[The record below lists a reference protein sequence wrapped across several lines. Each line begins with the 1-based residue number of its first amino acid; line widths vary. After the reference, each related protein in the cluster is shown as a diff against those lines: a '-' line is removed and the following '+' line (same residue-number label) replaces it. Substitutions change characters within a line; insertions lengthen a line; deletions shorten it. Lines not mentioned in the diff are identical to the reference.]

1 MSLLFKK
8 VEPSLTFNEVLAIL
22 KYEKSWL
29 YGQMKAGKFPKPDR
43 KVGKKNLWSRE
54 AIEQYL
60 AMKAIEESNNSDKIY
75 NWSGS
80 AMTSYPA
87 IPCTMTF
94 KF

>member
-1 MSLLFKK
+1 MKSPFKK
-8 VEPSLTFNEVLAIL
+8 VTPSLTLNEVLAVL

-29 YGQMKAGKFPKPDR
+29 NSQMKAGKFPKPDR
-43 KVGKKNLWSRE
+43 KVGKKNLWSPE
-54 AIEQYL
+54 VIEQYL
-60 AMKAIEESNNSDKIY
+60 AMKAMEKSNNSDQIY

-80 AMTSYPA
+80 AMTSFPA

>member
-1 MSLLFKK
+1 MKSPFKK
-8 VEPSLTFNEVLAIL
+8 VEPSLTLNEVLAIL

-43 KVGKKNLWSRE
+43 KLGKKNLWSPE
-54 AIEQYL
+54 VIEQYL
-60 AMKAIEESNNSDKIY
+60 AMKAIEESNHSDQIY

-80 AMTSYPA
+80 AITSYPA

>member
-1 MSLLFKK
+1 MLRELVA
-8 VEPSLTFNEVLAIL
+8 VEPPLSLNDVLTIVG
-22 KYEKSWL
+22 YEKSWL
-29 YGQMKAGKFPKPDR
+29 YDQMKIGKFPKPDR
-43 KVGKKNLWSRE
+43 KVGKKNQWRRE
-54 AIEQYL
+54 TIEQYL
-60 AMKAIEESNNSDKIY
+60 TMKTIEKSNNSDQTY